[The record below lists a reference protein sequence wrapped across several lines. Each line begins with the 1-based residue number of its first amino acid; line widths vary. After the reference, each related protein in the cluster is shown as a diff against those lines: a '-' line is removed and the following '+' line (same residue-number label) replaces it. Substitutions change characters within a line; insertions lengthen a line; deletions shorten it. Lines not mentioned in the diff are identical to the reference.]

1 MSRNLS
7 KRGNGEGSV
16 FYREKIQRLV
26 GQVTIGIDNN
36 GKKIRSTFYGSTRK
50 EVKTKMEKLEKELQI
65 GNDLTNKLSI
75 VDLAEE
81 IYYLMEIYQFKM
93 LQEIP

>member
-36 GKKIRSTFYGSTRK
+36 GKK
-50 EVKTKMEKLEKELQI
+50 
-65 GNDLTNKLSI
+65 
-75 VDLAEE
+75 
-81 IYYLMEIYQFKM
+81 
-93 LQEIP
+93 

>member
-1 MSRNLS
+1 
-7 KRGNGEGSV
+7 
-16 FYREKIQRLV
+16 
-26 GQVTIGIDNN
+26 
-36 GKKIRSTFYGSTRK
+36 
-50 EVKTKMEKLEKELQI
+50 MEKLEKELQI